1 MNLSR
6 KPKVESRKPDTGTSG
21 IRCSRPPN
29 FDLRLTAFT
38 LLELI
43 IVMALIIIVIS
54 VASPTLKNFFHG
66 RSLDSEARR
75 LLALTRVG
83 QTRAVS
89 EGVPMV
95 LWVDSTKK
103 SYGLEAEPGYED
115 HDTKAQDYSVASD
128 LQIQV
133 VNAAG
138 KSAISS
144 TNLIHADLPQI
155 RFLPD
160 GSYDGSSP
168 AAVALSSQDG
178 TALWLAQSRNHL
190 NYEIRDAKQ

>member
-1 MNLSR
+1 
-6 KPKVESRKPDTGTSG
+6 
-21 IRCSRPPN
+21 
-29 FDLRLTAFT
+29 
-38 LLELI
+38 
-43 IVMALIIIVIS
+43 
-54 VASPTLKNFFHG
+54 LKNFFHG

-75 LLALTRVG
+75 LLALSRVG

-95 LWVDSTKK
+95 LWVDPTKK

-115 HDTKAQDYSVASD
+115 HDPKAQDYSVASD

-160 GSYDGSSP
+160 GSYDDSSP

-178 TALWLAQSRNHL
+178 TALWLAQSPNHL